1 MAISIQIQNVGIIT
15 NPTKA
20 NAELIRKKLSD
31 WVSKRGL
38 NVIDASEVAVE
49 KVISDSDV
57 IVCLGGDGTILY
69 LAGQMK
75 DRTVPVLAVNT
86 GSLGFITEVREEEL
100 YDELK
105 LVFAGQFQV
114 EERILLNASVRWE
127 GSKTEPERRFQALND
142 IVVNR
147 EGLTRYM
154 TVQVDIGGEP
164 AMRFSGAGL
173 IVATPTGS
181 TAYSLSAGGPIVHPS
196 LDNLIITPICA
207 HASALRPLVVSGNQS
222 IKIRITCDQAREK
235 ALLTADG
242 QKDVAIDNRSVIDVT
257 KSENRFQLIKSSRRG
272 YFTTLREKFN
282 LPN

>member
-1 MAISIQIQNVGIIT
+1 MAILTQIHQVGILT
-15 NPTKA
+15 NPTKSSA
-20 NAELIRKKLSD
+20 DPIRKDLSD
-31 WVSKRGL
+31 WLSKRGL
-38 NVIDASEVAVE
+38 NVLDATQVSVERLVSE
-49 KVISDSDV
+49 SDV

-75 DRTVPVLAVNT
+75 DRTVPVLAVNS
-86 GSLGFITEVREEEL
+86 GSLGFLTEIRTEEL

-105 LVFAGQFQV
+105 LVFSGQHEV
-114 EERILLNASVRWE
+114 EERILLSATVKSE
-127 GSKTEPERRFQALND
+127 GNKLESERRFQALND

-154 TVQVDIGGEP
+154 TVRIDVGGEH
-164 AMRFSGAGL
+164 AARFSGDGV

-181 TAYSLSAGGPIVHPS
+181 TAYSLSAGGPIVYPS

-207 HASALRPLVVSGNQS
+207 HASALRPLVISGNQS
-222 IKIRITCDQAREK
+222 IRIRITCDEAREK

-242 QKDVAIDNRSVIDVT
+242 QKDVAIDNRSIIDIT